1 MKNYFEMLRT
11 HIAENPPDFGDTDSV
26 LALLY
31 EAYSEINNL
40 DDAQTKTD
48 FHALYESMNGMTLQE
63 MDRVIDP
70 VCRLCRDHERS
81 GFVNGVKVGI
91 HLGRELTEK

>member
-1 MKNYFEMLRT
+1 MKNYFDNLRVR
-11 HIAENPPDFGDTDSV
+11 IAESPPDFGDADSV
-26 LALLY
+26 LTLLY

-48 FHALYESMNGMTLQE
+48 FHALYESMNGMTLQD

-91 HLGRELTEK
+91 CLGRELAEE

>member
-1 MKNYFEMLRT
+1 MKNYFEKLRT
-11 HIAENPPDFGDTDSV
+11 FVAENPPDFGDSASV
-26 LALLY
+26 LTLLY

-91 HLGRELTEK
+91 CLGRELAEE

>member
-11 HIAENPPDFGDTDSV
+11 HIAENPPDFGDADSAQV
-26 LALLY
+26 LLY

-40 DDAQTKTD
+40 DDSQTKAD

-91 HLGRELTEK
+91 CLGRELSEK

>member
-1 MKNYFEMLRT
+1 MKNYFEKLRT
-11 HIAENPPDFGDTDSV
+11 HIAENPPDFGDVDSV

-40 DDAQTKTD
+40 DNTQIKAG
-48 FHALYESMNGMTLQE
+48 FHSLYESMNGMTLQD

-70 VCRLCRDHERS
+70 VCRLCREHERS
-81 GFVNGVKVGI
+81 GFVNDVKVGI
-91 HLGRELTEK
+91 CLGRELTEK